1 MADGIITNND
11 LGNVELKG
19 GKFRDE
25 LLTFAGLDT
34 FVAGTILARRAVALA
49 TTEAM
54 DGGNTG
60 DGTLT
65 LATVVAGPV
74 VPLVGTYVLTNI
86 EAVVNGGVWKL
97 EDPNGAEVATQLIQ
111 TVGAGAATVFEAAG
125 LQFTVTDA
133 ATDFIVGDFGTII
146 VAADGKLVPYAIAG
160 AGGEQNPMAVLT
172 YDVTRASA
180 GDEPI
185 RALVAGEVNKTRL
198 IIDLDG
204 DGSNITDAI
213 LDALRSAGPVAT
225 DVTQL
230 AQLDNQ

>member
-1 MADGIITNND
+1 MADGVITNVD
-11 LGNVELKG
+11 LGNVELEG

-25 LLTFAGLDT
+25 ILTFAALDT

-65 LATVVAGPV
+65 LATVVPGPV
-74 VPLVGTYVLTNI
+74 VPLVGTYTLTCTL
-86 EAVVNGGVWKL
+86 AVTNGGVFQL
-97 EDPNGAEVATQLIQ
+97 TDPNGKIVGNQLTL
-111 TVGAGAATVFEAAG
+111 TVGAGATTVFEVAG
-125 LQFTVTDA
+125 LEFSVTDA
-133 ATDFIVGDFGTII
+133 ATDFVAADFGTII
-146 VAADGKLVPYAIAG
+146 VAADGKLVPFAIAG

-172 YDVTRASA
+172 YEVSRGSG
-180 GDEPI
+180 GDEAI
-185 RALVAGEVNKTRL
+185 RALVAGEVNKDRL